1 MMRLISFLVALSLGG
16 FGLVAEANA
25 YTVAGYL
32 EYPPG
37 FTNYFD
43 PANGYV
49 PPGYDNEAGP
59 AVPFP
64 GTFGFFDG
72 ENRVTASFTQYAVTI
87 EDVTFSGSGPLILD
101 FFETSPQPKFYDF
114 RLVENTFSDL
124 LYADFDGALIIN
136 WAGTTVP
143 GDATAKFVF
152 SAPESATWAMLL
164 LGFAGLAWTAR
175 RPPSR
180 IVIPQLDVGGSA

>member
-1 MMRLISFLVALSLGG
+1 MTRLISFLAALSLSG
-16 FGLVAEANA
+16 FGLVAEASA
-25 YTVAGYL
+25 YTIAGYL
-32 EYPPG
+32 EFPSGY
-37 FTNYFD
+37 TNYFD

-49 PPGYDNEAGP
+49 PSGYDNEAQP
-59 AVPFP
+59 FVTFP

-72 ENRVTASFTQYAVTI
+72 ETRVTASFTPYTVTI
-87 EDVTFSGSGPLILD
+87 EEVTSSGSGPLLLD
-101 FFETSPQPKFYDF
+101 FFETSPQPKFHDF
-114 RLVENTFSDL
+114 RLVENTFSGL

-175 RPPSR
+175 RRPSR
-180 IVIPQLDVGGSA
+180 IVIPRLDVGGPA

>member
-1 MMRLISFLVALSLGG
+1 MTRLISFLVALSLGG
-16 FGLVAEANA
+16 FGLVAEASA

-49 PPGYDNEAGP
+49 PSGYDNEAGP
-59 AVPFP
+59 FVTFP

-72 ENRVTASFTQYAVTI
+72 ANQVTASFTQYTVTI
-87 EDVTFSGSGPLILD
+87 KDVTFSASGPLILD
-101 FFETSPQPKFYDF
+101 FFETSPQPKFHDF
-114 RLVENTFSDL
+114 RLVKNTFSGL

-164 LGFAGLAWTAR
+164 LGFAGLAWTAHR
-175 RPPSR
+175 RPSR
-180 IVIPQLDVGGSA
+180 IAIPRLGVGGSA